1 MKKLHINWQ
10 DGMKVNQ
17 EHFLGMEHAMRNEL
31 LEHTSFRL
39 NSYNYGLTPT
49 KGTGPSWDLFFKL
62 DQSNDIV
69 LNLLA
74 CQAITPGGAFV
85 DISPEQQHLAEYR
98 ISRGQI
104 VERLQSSRDEAIYV
118 VLNLDVYNKKAYGET
133 LPGEQSPRQPFT
145 VPTAYLTI
153 ANYPEVSH
161 ASSNGISQL
170 IVGRI
175 VQANNQLRL
184 DENYIPP
191 CATVHASSRLSA
203 HFDEWARGLEGRLF
217 NNLRNT
223 LTRIELVEKEGDHSI
238 TFSGSGRKTS
248 LSGAVRA
255 LTIALMEGLAEI
267 APRFPLLKEQPFL
280 FTVAALKELA
290 WKMNVRYLC
299 LNTSN
304 QKDLEN
310 YLSESVGVKNLTEL
324 LDKTIAFRY
333 EHDRID
339 LAVDACRRFV
349 EFLHTLYDGDRGLP
363 VQNFSWKKP
372 DMPIEI
378 IDSRERPKTT
388 LDD

>member
-17 EHFLGMEHAMRNEL
+17 EHFLGMEYAMRNEL
-31 LEHTSFRL
+31 LDHTSFRL

-49 KGTGPSWDLFFKL
+49 KGAGPSWDLFFKL

-118 VLNLDVYNKKAYGET
+118 VLNLDVYNKKACGET

-191 CATVHASSRLSA
+191 CATVHANSRLSA
-203 HFDEWARGLEGRLF
+203 QFDEWARGLEGRLF

-223 LTRIELVEKEGDHSI
+223 LARIELVEKEGDHSI
-238 TFSGSGRKTS
+238 TFSGSGRKIS
-248 LSGAVRA
+248 LTGAVRA
-255 LTIALMEGLAEI
+255 LTVALMEGLAEI

-280 FTVAALKELA
+280 FTVAAMKELA

-304 QKDLEN
+304 QNDLDN
-310 YLSESVGVKNLTEL
+310 YFAESLGVRNLRGM
-324 LDKTIAFRY
+324 LDKAIAFRY

-339 LAVDACRRFV
+339 LAVQACNAFV
-349 EFLHTLYDGDRGLP
+349 ELLHTLYDADSGLP
-363 VQNFSWKKP
+363 GKNFNWKEKEGV
-372 DMPIEI
+372 IEI
-378 IDSRERPKTT
+378 EPSRDRPTKTID
-388 LDD
+388 